1 MRAQALLFAH
11 GMRTLAL
18 LLALPL
24 LASAAAAPQG
34 PDAAEGTTITSAQVS
49 GINDNRLSPGLRR
62 DIDALVD
69 TKLEWARLRALA
81 SRIEEERPGV
91 AASVRAV
98 PAGTDSARVLF
109 LVARVGDEEQDVR
122 QNVNA
127 RYTIESAAIEGA
139 PEPGVSQGLRD
150 EIQALVGTRV
160 DSEALRTLTNRLRD
174 ELPGYDVQRRLSRG
188 SERGQLQLVFSVN
201 PGEELRWLH
210 FQPNPSKLLF
220 HSEQG
225 WSGLLDVDIR
235 SRDWRVAP
243 IFALDNRDDLVEEYS
258 GVGARVETRKVG
270 TERLGAALEMSW
282 FEQTWQDE
290 TLAALAL
297 QPLIPGAYR
306 NRTTV
311 APSMVF
317 GITPNLHVGGGVS
330 ITELESLS
338 QSPASQM
345 ANVATLSAGY
355 GQQWRRPG
363 GTHKVNAQ
371 FDYRAGTEAL
381 QSDLVY
387 KRYLLNGRYVYEWGR
402 QTVLASAAAGGISS
416 DAKQAPLFERFTLG
430 DSSTLRGWN
439 KYDIAP
445 AGGERLLHT
454 SVEYRNRGFAFFF
467 DAGVV
472 RDAGADG
479 TPRTSAGF
487 GYHHDAV
494 FITLGFPLNTDDLN
508 VMFMAGVRF

>member
-1 MRAQALLFAH
+1 MRAQRLLFAH

-18 LLALPL
+18 LVALPL
-24 LASAAAAPQG
+24 LSSAATAPQG

-49 GINDNRLSPGLRR
+49 GIDDDRLSPGLRR
-62 DIDALVD
+62 DIEALVS
-69 TKLEWARLRALA
+69 TQLEWARVRALA

-98 PAGTDSARVLF
+98 PVAADSTRVIF
-109 LVARVGDEEQDVR
+109 LVARVDEDDDVR
-122 QNVNA
+122 ENVNA
-127 RYTIESAAIEGA
+127 RYTIESAAVEGA

-150 EIQALVGTRV
+150 EIQSLVGTRV
-160 DSEALRTLTNRLRD
+160 DSEALRTLTTRLRD
-174 ELPGYDVQRRLSRG
+174 ELPGYDVRRRLSRG
-188 SERGQLQLVFSVN
+188 SERGQLRLVFSIS
-201 PGEELRWLH
+201 PGEDLRWLR
-210 FQPNPSKLLF
+210 FAPTPSKLLF

-225 WSGLLDVDIR
+225 WSGLLDLQIGD
-235 SRDWRVAP
+235 RDWRVSP

-258 GVGARVETRKVG
+258 GVGARIETRKVG
-270 TERLGAALEMSW
+270 TDRLGAALEMSW

-297 QPLIPGAYR
+297 QPRIPEAYR
-306 NRTTV
+306 NRSTV
-311 APSMVF
+311 APSLAF
-317 GITPNLHVGGGVS
+317 AITRNLHVGGGVS
-330 ITELESLS
+330 ITELESLA

-345 ANVATLSAGY
+345 ANALTLSAGY
-355 GQQWRRPG
+355 DRRWRQPS
-363 GTHKVNAQ
+363 GTHTMDAR

-402 QTVLASAAAGGISS
+402 NTILASGSAGTITS
-416 DAKQAPLFERFTLG
+416 DGKQAPLFERFTLG

-445 AGGERLLHT
+445 AGGERVFHT

-472 RDAGADG
+472 RDAGVDG
-479 TPRTSAGF
+479 EPRTSAGF
-487 GYHHDAV
+487 GYHHDSV